1 MRTASTALGRGPDG
15 GLLVPCGGGGTGTA
29 ALMTGHSRATEEVQ
43 TALHRLLGD
52 AGLASGDQAR
62 ASYCVDRR
70 SEFGAPALAVARPKT
85 ADQVAAMVR
94 LCAQR
99 SIAIVPLG
107 GDTSLAGG
115 AVPIAG
121 LARIVPDLSRMNAIR
136 SVDPIGMTMTYKQP
150 ARLELMQTIKQAL
163 EPHAILNPGKIL
175 G

>member
-1 MRTASTALGRGPDG
+1 
-15 GLLVPCGGGGTGTA
+15 
-29 ALMTGHSRATEEVQ
+29 MTGDSRATEEVQ

-52 AGLASGDQAR
+52 AGLASNQAM

-99 SIAIVPLG
+99 SIAILPQCG
-107 GDTSLAGG
+107 NTSLAGG

-121 LARIVPDLSRMNAIR
+121 RAQIVPDLSRMNAIR
-136 SVDPIGMTMTYKQP
+136 SVDLIGMTMTYKQP
-150 ARLELMQTIKQAL
+150 AQLELMQTIKQAPD
-163 EPHAILNPGKIL
+163 PHAIINPGKIQ